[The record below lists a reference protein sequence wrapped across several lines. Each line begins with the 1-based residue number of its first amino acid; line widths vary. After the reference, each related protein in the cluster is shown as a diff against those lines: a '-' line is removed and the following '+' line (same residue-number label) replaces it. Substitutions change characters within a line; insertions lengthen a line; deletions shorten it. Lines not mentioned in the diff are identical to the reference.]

1 MLLFTTVLE
10 EEESFGALEKRP
22 LVRHT
27 EEEEE
32 EEEEE
37 DAKMQLIILYMYIYI
52 FNLKTTANKGLLNTE
67 RVRENKRETIRIL
80 KESRRCFSCLLQK
93 KNLKK

>member
-27 EEEEE
+27 EEE

-67 RVRENKRETIRIL
+67 RVRENERETIRIL

>member
-1 MLLFTTVLE
+1 LFTTVLE

-27 EEEEE
+27 EEEE

-67 RVRENKRETIRIL
+67 RVRENERETIRIL